1 MSTRST
7 NRIHVMRFARAVWA
21 IYFVL
26 TLGMYVVGVVLYF
39 NELRQV
45 CTLPAEQCLEFDY
58 ATSAEVEQLAA
69 SGWSLSRY
77 AFVRVGFRVMFA
89 LVPLALALVV
99 FLRKGDKPIALFLA
113 FFFFTFGLVGEPLS
127 ALASTSPV
135 FHWPS
140 TLIQVFG
147 SVALAVFFGVFPS
160 GRVVPRLYWIAILL
174 FCVMFFADTILGVVN
189 IDSPFG
195 RVLASVGWLSV
206 LLDGSASELYRY
218 LRVSTLEERR
228 QTKWVLFGVASMA
241 LWLLGIFG
249 FTAVTGIEAIPTSGA
264 IIPRL
269 VGLILLNVMFL
280 FIPVSIAMAILRS
293 QLFDIDVI
301 IRRTLIYS
309 VLTALLA
316 LIYVGSIV
324 VLQPLFRPLVGIESE
339 LATVAST
346 LIIAALFQPLRRRIQ
361 ELIDR
366 RFYRPRYDA
375 QQTLQA
381 FSAKLRDETDLD
393 TLREDLVRV
402 AQNTLQPA
410 HVTLWL
416 RSDMLSRA
424 APKQGT
430 R

>member
-1 MSTRST
+1 
-7 NRIHVMRFARAVWA
+7 
-21 IYFVL
+21 
-26 TLGMYVVGVVLYF
+26 
-39 NELRQV
+39 
-45 CTLPAEQCLEFDY
+45 
-58 ATSAEVEQLAA
+58 
-69 SGWSLSRY
+69 
-77 AFVRVGFRVMFA
+77 
-89 LVPLALALVV
+89 
-99 FLRKGDKPIALFLA
+99 
-113 FFFFTFGLVGEPLS
+113 
-127 ALASTSPV
+127 
-135 FHWPS
+135 
-140 TLIQVFG
+140 
-147 SVALAVFFGVFPS
+147 
-160 GRVVPRLYWIAILL
+160 
-174 FCVMFFADTILGVVN
+174 
-189 IDSPFG
+189 
-195 RVLASVGWLSV
+195 VLASVGWLSV
-206 LLDGSASELYRY
+206 LLGGSAAQLYRY

-280 FIPVSIAMAILRS
+280 FIPVSIAIAILRS

-309 VLTALLA
+309 VLTALLT

-324 VLQPLFRPLVGIESE
+324 VLQPLLRPLVGIESE